1 MIEKYRDLAAAERT
15 FLAWIRTAVSIVG
28 FGIVAQHLTA
38 PKESALLTGASMALI
53 VMGMLLVLFAG
64 GHFYMARRHILASSR
79 KKAFGAGFQ
88 LMSALMMIGLTGL
101 LIAFVVRLIMPHW

>member
-28 FGIVAQHLTA
+28 FGIVASHLAA
-38 PKESALLTGASMALI
+38 PKDSALLTGASLALVLLGIALI
-53 VMGMLLVLFAG
+53 LFAG
-64 GHFYMARRHILASSR
+64 GHFYLARKHILSSSR

-88 LMSALMMIGLTGL
+88 LLSVLMMVGLSALLIVFMVRL
-101 LIAFVVRLIMPHW
+101 LIPNW